1 MLAVNQNTVPVK
13 RDCVGA
19 KSPGSGFY
27 GVRPALYRG
36 FAAGSIANVGCEV
49 FASFVWSN
57 PLQLD
62 MNIAEAVGV
71 VERNHRKGW

>member
-1 MLAVNQNTVPVK
+1 MLAVNQNTIPVK

-19 KSPGSGFY
+19 ESPGSGFH

-36 FAAGSIANVGCEV
+36 FAASAIADIGCEV
-49 FASFVWSN
+49 VTSFVWRD

-62 MNIAEAVGV
+62 VNVAEAVGV